1 MTEPQSRFF
10 RESALFFLERGVI
23 MAIIT
28 INGHSL
34 PCPIRGLKVVVSTN
48 VNSGRNALGEM
59 VGEKV
64 GRDIYKLDAVEWRWL
79 TKAQWQTILSYV
91 DGNDFKFQCIFPD
104 VVHGGFCEHKCYC
117 GDRSAEPYYINSSG
131 DFTFYRSCTMNI
143 IDCGIMDN

>member
-1 MTEPQSRFF
+1 
-10 RESALFFLERGVI
+10 

-28 INGHSL
+28 IRGTSL

-79 TKAQWQTILSYV
+79 TRRQWSEILRLV
-91 DGNDFKFQCIFPD
+91 DGDHFKFKCTFPD
-104 VVHGGFCEHKCYC
+104 VVNEGRWVTHLCYC
-117 GDRSAEPYYINSSG
+117 GDRSCEPYYINSSG

-143 IDCGIMDN
+143 IDCGLLEEHFDD